1 MSLKEIQQFTI
12 KSIVKLPK
20 KVVGNLIR
28 TLLNTVED
36 YSAENAKL
44 KEDLQKSRDEVRRL
58 KGEKGK
64 PDIKASKEDRIDD
77 ENNDGDQNKKR
88 RSFLRRKKSKKKN
101 KIKITRTEKAVVNR
115 DKLPKDAEYKGT
127 RSVVIQDL
135 KIDLDNIRFDI
146 ERFYSPT
153 LKKMLEGTIPAE
165 YQGSEFGPGLR
176 SYVLLMHYQARV
188 PQKLLHQIITGLG
201 IQISHGQ
208 INEILLSSKNQIF
221 NEEQKQMHQAA
232 VEVSTYQ
239 QIDDTGARMDGN
251 NIYTIVTCN
260 DDFAAF
266 TTSLKKDRLS
276 AIQALLGSEPL
287 GFILNT
293 TAINYMNKKI
303 SNKKLIQSLKKVC
316 SDQIYSL
323 KEFEANVLES
333 KYIPPMTKTWRKYII
348 EGAAIAFYRDQSPY
362 GMKSLIADDAPQ
374 FKGILEHLGLCWV
387 HEGRHYKNL
396 IPKHQEFRNILDRF
410 LNEFWKYYKQ
420 LKRYKRKPTERLKK
434 ILDKRFDQL
443 FNPNTDY
450 YALNTAIKKT
460 RAKKESLL
468 LVLKYPEIPLHNNT
482 SEQDIREK
490 VIQRKIRNCFRSWRG
505 AKASDTFLSLM
516 ATCRKQ
522 KLSFWEYIKDRVYKT
537 NQIPTLAQIIR
548 QQLPFVA

>member
-20 KVVGNLIR
+20 KVIGDLIR
-28 TLLNTVED
+28 TLLNTIED
-36 YSAENAKL
+36 YSSENVKL
-44 KEDLQKSRDEVRRL
+44 KEELQKSKDEIHRL
-58 KGEKGK
+58 KGEKGR
-64 PDIKASKEDRIDD
+64 PNIKASKEDKAND
-77 ENNDGDQNKKR
+77 ENEAGDQNKKQ
-88 RSFLRRKKSKKKN
+88 RSFLKRRKSKKKD
-101 KIKITRTEKAVVNR
+101 KIKVTRIEKVAVNR

-127 RSVVIQDL
+127 RSVIIQDL
-135 KIDLDNIRFDI
+135 KIDLDNIQFNI

-153 LKKMLEGTIPAE
+153 LKKVLEGTIPAE

-188 PQKLLHQIITGLG
+188 PQKLLYQIITGLG
-201 IQISHGQ
+201 VQISHGQ

-221 NEEQKQMHQAA
+221 NEEQKQMHQTA
-232 VEVSTYQ
+232 VEVSAYQ

-251 NIYTIVTCN
+251 NIYTIVACN
-260 DDFAAF
+260 EEFAAF

-276 AIQALLGSEPL
+276 AIQALLGSRPL
-287 GFILNT
+287 GFILNE
-293 TAINYMNKKI
+293 TAINYTNKKI
-303 SNKKLIQSLKKVC
+303 SNKKLVQALKKVC
-316 SDQIYSL
+316 SDQIYTL
-323 KEFEANVLES
+323 EGFEINVLES
-333 KYIPPMTKTWRKYII
+333 NQIPPMTKTWRKYII
-348 EGAAIAFYRDQSPY
+348 EGAAIAFYRNQSPS

-387 HEGRHYKNL
+387 HEGRHYKDL
-396 IPKHQEFRNILDRF
+396 MPKHQEFRNILDHF
-410 LNEFWKYYKQ
+410 MDEFWKYYKQ
-420 LKRYKRKPTERLKK
+420 LKRYKLKPTERLKR
-434 ILDKRFDQL
+434 ILDKRFDRL

-450 YALNTAIKKT
+450 YALNIVIKKT
-460 RAKKESLL
+460 RAKKKSLL

-505 AKASDTFLSLM
+505 AYASDTFLSLM

-522 KLSFWEYIKDRVYKT
+522 KISFWDYIKDRVYKT
-537 NQIPTLAQIIR
+537 NQIPPLAQIIR
-548 QQLPFVA
+548 QQLALAA